1 MARLIRIG
9 HSHAVRI
16 PKSLVKQAGLEG
28 PELEITADEDGVRIR
43 PSRHA
48 RQDGNELLPKWT
60 KPETMPTCSL
70 VSAQAPLT
78 RPNGIGRSG

>member
-1 MARLIRIG
+1 MAGLIRIG

-43 PSRHA
+43 PSRRA
-48 RQDGNELLPKWT
+48 RQGWERAIAEMDQAGDDADLLAGLGASTFDKTEWDWP
-60 KPETMPTCSL
+60 
-70 VSAQAPLT
+70 
-78 RPNGIGRSG
+78 